1 MTYQQQQI
9 FLSILFADDTTFQ
22 ISDSNINELFLK
34 ANTELLKASNWFS
47 SNRLTLNI
55 KKTKYM
61 LFRPKNIKV
70 NFDSLCLK
78 IGNEN
83 IDRIGKG
90 CKTSFFKFV
99 GIHLDEFLD
108 WDAHCAH
115 VAAKIS
121 SGNFIIS
128 RSKNVFPINIRK
140 NIYNSLVRS
149 HMEFGI
155 LSWGTALQG
164 KLKHIV
170 QLQKKCIRN
179 VAGKDIRSHTDPLF
193 KKLNILKFY
202 DLVKY
207 NQCTFMHKL
216 LNGKQPDSF
225 DNFFIKAPNF
235 ESDTNRRCFCYVV
248 DLLKNKTVGR
258 FPTATLPRTWN
269 SIDQSLKLV
278 DSHSVFKKD
287 IYYSLIDQY
296 PTSVN
301 CRNKSCPDYYNII
314 AVN

>member
-1 MTYQQQQI
+1 
-9 FLSILFADDTTFQ
+9 
-22 ISDSNINELFLK
+22 
-34 ANTELLKASNWFS
+34 
-47 SNRLTLNI
+47 
-55 KKTKYM
+55 M

-149 HMEFGI
+149 HMEFWYFVVGNRFARKI
-155 LSWGTALQG
+155 ET
-164 KLKHIV
+164 HCPIT
-170 QLQKKCIRN
+170 KKMYKECCWQRYK
-179 VAGKDIRSHTDPLF
+179 VP
-193 KKLNILKFY
+193 Y
-202 DLVKY
+202 
-207 NQCTFMHKL
+207 
-216 LNGKQPDSF
+216 
-225 DNFFIKAPNF
+225 
-235 ESDTNRRCFCYVV
+235 
-248 DLLKNKTVGR
+248 
-258 FPTATLPRTWN
+258 
-269 SIDQSLKLV
+269 
-278 DSHSVFKKD
+278 
-287 IYYSLIDQY
+287 
-296 PTSVN
+296 
-301 CRNKSCPDYYNII
+301 
-314 AVN
+314 